1 MRTKND
7 AQKGPMMARQEK
19 SFDQQYD
26 RNYKQEFVWYNDQV
40 THQFKT
46 RDSTEAHIKSWFFSA
61 RIYVCAIFVS
71 VNDMYT
77 TKLMGWNWGT
87 KVKTTTVLCSWFLHE
102 LQVDFFRRQ
111 KALLTT
117 DNYRE
122 QREKAE
128 AKRSCSHGAI
138 NAYYAAKNVGLSK
151 QQQSST

>member
-7 AQKGPMMARQEK
+7 AQKGQMMARQEK

-61 RIYVCAIFVS
+61 RIYVCVIFVS

-87 KVKTTTVLCSWFLHE
+87 KVKTTTVKLVSTWTSSR
-102 LQVDFFRRQ
+102 FFQ
-111 KALLTT
+111 ETESCA
-117 DNYRE
+117 NYRQL
-122 QREKAE
+122 QRTERESWSKEKLFTRCYQCVL
-128 AKRSCSHGAI
+128 RSQECW
-138 NAYYAAKNVGLSK
+138 SK
-151 QQQSST
+151 